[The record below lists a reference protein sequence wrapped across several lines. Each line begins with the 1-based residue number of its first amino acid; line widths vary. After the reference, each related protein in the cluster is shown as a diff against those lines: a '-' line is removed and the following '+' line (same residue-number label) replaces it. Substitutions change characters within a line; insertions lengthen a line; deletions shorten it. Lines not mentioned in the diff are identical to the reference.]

1 MTGKGRRGA
10 GGELRRQGQARQG
23 ASGEDQLKDTLPKE
37 RRQQKK
43 KKKCRVNSGK
53 SDDKGIKRG

>member
-10 GGELRRQGQARQG
+10 GGERRRQGQARQG

-43 KKKCRVNSGK
+43 KKKSVESTAARVMI
-53 SDDKGIKRG
+53 KG